1 MYIYIYCL
9 LTYYIHHIL
18 YMIYIHMCINI
29 YIYIYIYM
37 YVFTK
42 SILLVKRNVKKNT
55 IMPCDNLQVSFS

>member
-1 MYIYIYCL
+1 
-9 LTYYIHHIL
+9 
-18 YMIYIHMCINI
+18 MCINI